1 MKLWVSGLL
10 GLAAV
15 GVAAVPPESSGR
27 ISGKVTLVDGK
38 APRPSAQNVVVWIE
52 ATPEEKGA
60 ARKASGLLPT
70 MTSVRKTFVPRVV
83 AVETGSA
90 VSFPNQDWIYHNV
103 FSVSGDN
110 RFDLGLYRR
119 GKSKEKTF
127 DVPGLVRVYCN
138 IHPQMVGYVRV
149 VDSGFFAVTGPD
161 GSFVFENVPAGERKV
176 RAWCEEGGETSV
188 AVLVRPGSVTQ
199 SELSLDVTGFKP
211 ETHKNKYGKDYPP
224 PPSDEDRY

>member
-1 MKLWVSGLL
+1 
-10 GLAAV
+10 
-15 GVAAVPPESSGR
+15 
-27 ISGKVTLVDGK
+27 
-38 APRPSAQNVVVWIE
+38 
-52 ATPEEKGA
+52 
-60 ARKASGLLPT
+60 
-70 MTSVRKTFVPRVV
+70 
-83 AVETGSA
+83 
-90 VSFPNQDWIYHNV
+90 
-103 FSVSGDN
+103 
-110 RFDLGLYRR
+110 
-119 GKSKEKTF
+119 
-127 DVPGLVRVYCN
+127 
-138 IHPQMVGYVRV
+138 MVGYVRV